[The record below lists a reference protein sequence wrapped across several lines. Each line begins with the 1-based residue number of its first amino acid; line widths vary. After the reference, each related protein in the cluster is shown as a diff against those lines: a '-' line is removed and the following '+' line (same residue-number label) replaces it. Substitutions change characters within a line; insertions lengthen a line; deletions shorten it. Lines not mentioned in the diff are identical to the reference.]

1 MKIGFYSPFM
11 GSTFGGGEKYF
22 GVAAEAVRDGFPEA
36 EVEVLTPV
44 PVDVEAYERMLAL
57 DLHGI
62 SFRSVYRERGGVKG
76 RLNRIPILRRYRDLV
91 VSLQAARLTQAYDV
105 LIAMVYVLPA
115 FSRARR
121 GVILC
126 QFPYELARPAR
137 HTGLMALVHR
147 LYVLPA
153 LWLRQRM
160 LGREVDDF
168 DRVICQSQYVRTWVE
183 RLWHRDALVVN
194 PPIDVPDEP
203 PDWPRKRNT
212 ILTVGR
218 FFAGGHNKRHDLMVQ
233 AFRELCDSGLQD
245 WELHVAGSV
254 HSTTDADIRYLDGVR
269 QLASGYP
276 VFLHEDASRDEVMQ
290 LYREASIYW
299 HSAGYGVDG
308 ESRPADLEHF
318 GMTTVEAMAQ
328 GAVPVV
334 IAQGGQLE
342 VVVEGDTGYYWRHP
356 DELKAR
362 TLALTADATLRRA
375 MGERARQASR
385 RFSRA
390 RFVDE
395 MVNAIRPVVESLQLE
410 EPART

>member
-1 MKIGFYSPFM
+1 
-11 GSTFGGGEKYF
+11 
-22 GVAAEAVRDGFPEA
+22 
-36 EVEVLTPV
+36 LTPL
-44 PVDVEAYERMLAL
+44 PVDVEGYERMLGL

-62 SFRSVYRERGGVKG
+62 SFRSVYRAGGGVKG
-76 RLNRIPILRRYRDLV
+76 RLNRVPMLRRYRDLA
-91 VSLQAARLTQAYDV
+91 VSIQAARLTQAYDV

-115 FSRARR
+115 FSRSRR
-121 GVILC
+121 GIILC
-126 QFPYELARPAR
+126 QFPYELARPAPYR
-137 HTGLMALVHR
+137 GLTAPVHR
-147 LYVLPA
+147 LYALPA
-153 LWLRQRM
+153 VWLRQLM

-194 PPIDVPDEP
+194 PPIDVPDEE
-203 PDWPRKRNT
+203 PDWSRKRNT

-254 HSTTDADIRYLDGVR
+254 HSTTDADVRYLDAVR

-299 HSAGYGVDG
+299 HAAGYGVDG

-318 GMTTVEAMAQ
+318 GMTTVEAMAH

-342 VVVEGDTGYYWRHP
+342 VVDDGITGFYWRHV
-356 DELKAR
+356 DELKAGTL
-362 TLALTADATLRRA
+362 TLAADAALRRA
-375 MGERARQASR
+375 MGERARQESW

-395 MVNAIRPVVESLQLE
+395 MTHAIRAVVESLQLE
-410 EPART
+410 APART

>member
-1 MKIGFYSPFM
+1 VKIGFYSPFM

-36 EVEVLTPV
+36 EVEVLTPL
-44 PVDVEAYERMLAL
+44 PVDVEAYEQMLAL

-62 SFRSVYRERGGVKG
+62 SFRSVYRARGGVKG
-76 RLNRIPILRRYRDLV
+76 RLNRIPALRRYRDLV
-91 VSLQAARLTQAYDV
+91 VSVQAARLTQAYDI

-126 QFPYELARPAR
+126 QFPYELSRPVR
-137 HTGLMALVHR
+137 DRRLMAPVHN
-147 LYVLPA
+147 LYALPA
-153 LWLRQRM
+153 VWLRQLM

-194 PPIDVPDEP
+194 PPIDVPDEQ

-218 FFAGGHNKRHDLMVQ
+218 FFAGGHSKRHDLMVQ

-254 HSTTDADIRYLDGVR
+254 HSTTDADVRYLDAVR

-276 VFLHEDASRDEVMQ
+276 VFLHEHASRDEVMQ

-299 HSAGYGVDG
+299 HAAGYGVDG

-318 GMTTVEAMAQ
+318 GMTTVEAMAH
-328 GAVPVV
+328 GAVPAV

-342 VVVEGDTGYYWRHP
+342 VVDDGVTGFYWRQV

-362 TLALTADATLRRA
+362 TLTLAADAALRRA

-385 RFSRA
+385 RFSRE
-390 RFVDE
+390 RFVEE
-395 MVNAIRPVVESLQLE
+395 MTNAIRAVVESLQAAA
-410 EPART
+410 PART